1 MTAAELSGS
10 WRPEVD
16 APQAGYQDPPGY
28 PEAYW
33 LYGYDPAAHVGHYLY
48 LAAEQGDLLLRRE
61 SVFLLL
67 PDGSVLAQGG
77 AGRNSRDA
85 VAAGDRLRLECLEPF
100 HRWRGRYAGPV
111 YRLSGDEIVAG
122 PHPGSELV
130 DVSIDVEVE
139 SVAAPWNTEGDWGEQ
154 PPSLRYHQFYAARG
168 TIETAGARYSFAGPG
183 FRSHSRR
190 RRDMPGFAGHAIIN
204 GFFPSGRGFGL
215 LRYRATA
222 DRPERGRG
230 FLYVDGVLR
239 DADVV
244 SWPHL
249 DQAVP
254 RGERLTIELH
264 AGPHKAVIT
273 AQTIASTFV
282 TPTPAGRAYGAHPGN
297 GPGTVLSPAFARYEW
312 DGETG
317 YGGLER
323 SAPRTAVTVPPALLG
338 ATEDQFR
345 ATEDQLRATEGRR

>member
-1 MTAAELSGS
+1 MTAAGTGFAGS

-16 APQAGYQDPPGY
+16 VPQVGYHDPPDHL
-28 PEAYW
+28 EAYW
-33 LYGYDPAAHVGHYLY
+33 MFGYDPAAQVGHYLY
-48 LAAEQGDLLLRRE
+48 LAQEKGDARLRRE

-77 AGRNSRDA
+77 SGGNSRGA

-100 HRWRGRYAGPV
+100 QRWRGRYAGPV
-111 YRLSGDEIVAG
+111 YRLAGDEIVAG
-122 PHPGSELV
+122 PGPGSELV
-130 DVSIDVEVE
+130 DITLDIEVE

-154 PPSLRYHQFYAARG
+154 PPSLRYHQFYEARG
-168 TIETAGARYSFAGPG
+168 TIEVPGTSYPFGGPG

-190 RRDMPGFAGHAIIN
+190 RRDMPGFTGHAIIN
-204 GFFPSGRGFGL
+204 GLFPSGRGFGL

-230 FLYVDGVLR
+230 FLYLDGVMH

-244 SWPHL
+244 VWPHL

-254 RGERLTIELH
+254 RGERLTIELQ
-264 AGPHKAVIT
+264 AGRRKAVIT
-273 AQTIASTFV
+273 AETIASTFV
-282 TPTPAGRAYGAHPGN
+282 TPTPQGRTYGAHPGD
-297 GPGTVLSPAFARYEW
+297 GQGTVLSPAFARYEW
-312 DGETG
+312 DGEIG

-323 SAPRTAVTVPPALLG
+323 SALRTAVTAASARPHA
-338 ATEDQFR
+338 A
-345 ATEDQLRATEGRR
+345 EGQPQAAAGER